1 MRANVCTPERLGL
14 RPSLFIAH
22 PSEHLTDHLANGDGL
37 VAHGFISRLAARG
50 YEIHVAAD
58 RVSLQSPLPE
68 NVTLYPLDI
77 KSTNGGLRRIEYMVK
92 MRLLYER
99 LRRKH
104 AFALNLQ
111 LNPVFPGLSLA
122 LLGTG
127 VPLILGTYVAH
138 WGEESASF
146 DDTYKRPSG
155 LLAKCRD
162 VISSVQQEHADALLV
177 TTKAAYNR
185 IPHWTALETKIIQ
198 LPHGIDADLFSPR
211 AASKPLSSDQ
221 KQSILFL
228 ANVIERKGVFVLLK
242 AFDKVASRLPQSRL
256 SIVGAGQD
264 LEKVKS
270 QILHSPHRDRI
281 KAWGGVDRSSTPQI
295 YKEHALYCLPSFGE
309 PYATALIEAMACGLP
324 VVSTYSGG
332 TPELV
337 LPGGGRLIAP
347 GDSDT
352 LADTLIEILSS
363 PTLGKELGQENRRY
377 VLERFAW
384 DVVLDALEQI
394 YFDVSGGAIGR
405 TIPVAGKRAPSTSV
419 TTFNGPAQIDPATR
433 VS

>member
-1 MRANVCTPERLGL
+1 MRAETCTTETLGL
-14 RPSLFIAH
+14 KPALFIAH

-58 RVSLQSPLPE
+58 RVSLKSPFPG
-68 NVTLYPLDI
+68 NVTLYPLGI
-77 KSTNGGLRRIEYMVK
+77 RSTNGGLRRIEYMVK
-92 MRLLYER
+92 MRVLYER

-104 AFALNLQ
+104 TFALNLQ

-122 LLGTG
+122 LLRTG

-138 WGEESASF
+138 WGKESESF
-146 DDTYKRPSG
+146 EDTYKRPSG
-155 LLAKCRD
+155 LLARCRD
-162 VISSVQQEHADALLV
+162 LISSCQQEHADALLV

-185 IPHWTALETKIIQ
+185 IPNWASLETKIIQ

-211 AASKPLSSDQ
+211 TASKPLSSDQ

-228 ANVIERKGVFVLLK
+228 ANVIERKGIFVLLK

-264 LEKVKS
+264 LEKVIS

-281 KAWGGVDRSSTPQI
+281 KVWGAVDRSSTPQI

-324 VVSTYSGG
+324 VVSTYAGG

-337 LPGGGRLIAP
+337 RPGGGRLIAP
-347 GDSDT
+347 GDSDA

-363 PTLGKELGQENRRY
+363 PTLANALGQENRRY

-405 TIPVAGKRAPSTSV
+405 AM
-419 TTFNGPAQIDPATR
+419 R
-433 VS
+433 VSENELRPTW

>member
-1 MRANVCTPERLGL
+1 MRADICTRERSG
-14 RPSLFIAH
+14 PSLFIAH

-58 RVSLQSPLPE
+58 RVSLQSPLPG
-68 NVTLYPLDI
+68 NVTLYPLGI

-104 AFALNLQ
+104 SFALNLQ

-138 WGEESASF
+138 WGRESESF
-146 DDTYKRPSG
+146 EDTYKRPSG
-155 LLAKCRD
+155 LLARCRD
-162 VISSVQQEHADALLV
+162 LISSLQQEHADALLV

-185 IPHWTALETKIIQ
+185 IPNWTSLETKIIQ

-211 AASKPLSSDQ
+211 AASKPLASHQ

-228 ANVIERKGVFVLLK
+228 ANLIERKGIFVLLD

-264 LEKVKS
+264 LERVKS

-281 KAWGGVDRSSTPQI
+281 KVWGPVDRSSTPQI

-324 VVSTYSGG
+324 VVSTNTGG

-337 LPGGGRLIAP
+337 FPGGGRLIAP
-347 GDSDT
+347 GDSDA
-352 LADTLIEILSS
+352 LADALIEILSS
-363 PTLGKELGQENRRY
+363 PPLANALGQENRRY

-394 YFDVSGGAIGR
+394 YFDVSGGAVGR
-405 TIPVAGKRAPSTSV
+405 AMPVSKKQAPSNLV
-419 TTFNGPAQIDPATR
+419 TAYNSPAQIDPATR
-433 VS
+433 IS